1 MIKRVLIANR
11 GEIAVRIIRS
21 CRDMN
26 IEMVTVYSEAD
37 RDSLFASLSTESVC
51 IGPAKVADS
60 YLNQNNIIS
69 AALKTGCDAIHP
81 GYGFLSENPEFA
93 ERVAAEGLIFIGPH
107 AGAIRSLGNKSVA
120 KQLMRANGVPVIPGS
135 DGIVSSLDDA
145 KAVAAEIGY
154 PVLVKA
160 SAGGG
165 GRGMRRAD
173 DAASLTRA
181 FAEASS
187 EALAAFGNGDLYIEK
202 LILNPRHIE
211 VQLIADNHGN
221 VVCLGERECSVQRR
235 SQKIL
240 EEAPSKAVS
249 PELREKLTDYAVRVA
264 KAAGYVNAG
273 TVEFVLAPD
282 GNAFFIEMN
291 TRLQVEHPV
300 TEAITGVDI
309 VREQICVASGA
320 ELSVSQQDISYSGHA
335 IECRLC
341 AEDPD
346 NNFMPSC
353 GSIDFLHM
361 PGGFGIRVDTAI
373 FPGIEI
379 SPYYDSMLAKII
391 AHGNTRK
398 EAVYRMRRA
407 LEELIVRGVKTNL
420 GQLYMILY
428 NRDFITGSYDT
439 GILEKSGIREYGID

>member
-1 MIKRVLIANR
+1 
-11 GEIAVRIIRS
+11 
-21 CRDMN
+21 MN

-51 IGPAKVADS
+51 VGPAKASDS
-60 YLNQNNIIS
+60 YMNQNNIIA

-93 ERVAAEGLIFIGPH
+93 GRVAEQGLIFIGPG
-107 AGAIRSLGNKSVA
+107 ADAIRELGNKSAA
-120 KQLMRANGVPVIPGS
+120 KQLARASGVPVIPGS
-135 DGIVSSLDDA
+135 DGIVGSVEEA
-145 KAVAAEIGY
+145 REVANRIGY
-154 PVLVKA
+154 PVLIKA
-160 SAGGG
+160 ASGGG

-173 DAASLTRA
+173 SGSGLTAA
-181 FAEASS
+181 FAEAKA
-187 EALAAFGNGDLYIEK
+187 EAIAAFGSGDLYVEK

-211 VQLIADNHGN
+211 VQLIADRHGN
-221 VVCLGERECSVQRR
+221 IVCLGERECSVQRR

-240 EEAPSKAVS
+240 EEAPSKAVNAA
-249 PELREKLTDYAVRVA
+249 LRAKLTGYAVKVA
-264 KAAGYVNAG
+264 ETARYVNAG

-282 GNAFFIEMN
+282 GEVYFIEMN

-300 TEAITGVDI
+300 TETITGIDI
-309 VREQICVASGA
+309 VREQIRVASGM
-320 ELSVSQQDISYSGHA
+320 ELSVTQADVSYSGHA

-341 AEDPD
+341 AEDPE

-353 GSIDFLHM
+353 GTIDFLHL
-361 PGGFGIRVDTAI
+361 PGGFGVRVDSAI
-373 FPGIEI
+373 FPGIVI
-379 SPYYDSMLAKII
+379 TPYYDSMLAKII
-391 AHGNTRK
+391 AHGKTRG
-398 EAVYRMRRA
+398 EALYRMRRA

-428 NRDFITGSYDT
+428 NREFITGSYDT

>member
-37 RDSLFASLSTESVC
+37 RDSLFASLATESVC

-120 KQLMRANGVPVIPGS
+120 KQLMRANGIPVIPGS
-135 DGIVSSLDDA
+135 DGIISSIDDA

-173 DAASLTRA
+173 DDASLARA

-353 GSIDFLHM
+353 GAIDFLHM

-428 NRDFITGSYDT
+428 NRDFLTGSYDT